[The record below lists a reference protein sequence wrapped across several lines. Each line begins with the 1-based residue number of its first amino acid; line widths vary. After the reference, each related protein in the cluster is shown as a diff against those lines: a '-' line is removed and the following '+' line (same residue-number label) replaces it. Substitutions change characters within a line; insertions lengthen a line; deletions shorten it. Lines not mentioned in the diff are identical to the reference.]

1 MYSRRTEKRHRTF
14 PVLCVRAFIHTVC
27 VCMCVRACVCV
38 SSSSS
43 SSSSNWN
50 GKGETLSNIQQ
61 TQQQYAHQKQ
71 INNLRAKRPCN
82 NLIVRRKV
90 LFSKMTLELFSSNL
104 HILIQLSLDLS
115 KSTNNNEM
123 IIITTS
129 YCTVPRCEV

>member
-1 MYSRRTEKRHRTF
+1 
-14 PVLCVRAFIHTVC
+14 
-27 VCMCVRACVCV
+27 MCVRACVCV

-43 SSSSNWN
+43 SSSSNGN